1 MKSQCDEFI
10 TMAECT
16 WTLFKGKGP
25 CIDCHINCYI
35 SIHYFMLRWKIAP
48 YIFMVIP
55 SVWSWQ
61 WVRWQ
66 QMSIDKMKWTQ
77 YFCPTTKK
85 NYVLK
90 SYLARQKRSQCLKE
104 KEIEQWS
111 RNGTNVWYFVFQ
123 LIYKFLDDIMIL
135 FSNSWWYNNTM
146 IENILSLSYIH
157 ILDSLSI

>member
-104 KEIEQWS
+104 KKMNNDQEMAQTYDILYFNS
-111 RNGTNVWYFVFQ
+111 STNFWMTLWFY
-123 LIYKFLDDIMIL
+123 
-135 FSNSWWYNNTM
+135 
-146 IENILSLSYIH
+146 SLTTRW
-157 ILDSLSI
+157 